1 MKKIYTFLFL
11 LLVFALGAGAQN
23 AHWSYRLQNQNTYES
38 SSAVTIIRSNGE
50 AYIAHVEKDTNILRL
65 AKIDPTTMLTTGNNY
80 NFSPSSSKKR
90 ILLRGGFGHLM
101 VK

>member
-1 MKKIYTFLFL
+1 M
-11 LLVFALGAGAQN
+11 AGAQN

-65 AKIDPTTMLTTGNNY
+65 AKSWSIEVKRPTVY
-80 NFSPSSSKKR
+80 Q
-90 ILLRGGFGHLM
+90 ILLLQKN
-101 VK
+101 VDCI